1 LVFTFSGLWAILLP
15 TTARAGNDANAC
27 QLEHHRPAGGLAVI
41 NGTGCELN
49 RCTYYP
55 WARAGERGLKLDQ
68 MTLESLRWGEPSI
81 TLDDDGVYVWC
92 VPICLNN
99 QVLGGLFSAVDP
111 QLQEE
116 KGGAVISQ
124 AAWTLLELASEQNI
138 CNASLMQLNREQGR
152 TNAYKAEAIHT
163 AKRNLYQNSRE
174 IYLQEEFALLSAI
187 RKGDKQ
193 RARAIIN
200 RILIRI
206 YSLERED
213 LEVLKTLVL
222 EMVVLMYR
230 TAVDKGADPRELL
243 GVNSSYLKD
252 FHEIKTDIELSHWL
266 TRWLEDFIST
276 SLSQIAPAPP
286 DSIALAIE
294 YVKNNLDQ
302 PLTRDEVARACNMS
316 YGYFSK
322 VFHQRTGSTFTELLN
337 KFRIERACAMLEETG
352 LNMNQIALEC
362 GFSDQSYFSKV
373 FRRHT
378 GTSPKGY
385 RKRQHSRGVGAG
397 PR

>member
-1 LVFTFSGLWAILLP
+1 MKPHWRVIAP
-15 TTARAGNDANAC
+15 QAVYE
-27 QLEHHRPAGGLAVI
+27 QLATRYSKESHFGLAVI
-41 NGTGCELN
+41 NGSSCELN
-49 RCTYYP
+49 RCAYYP
-55 WARAGERGLKLDQ
+55 WAQAAQRGLNLNR
-68 MTLESLRWGEPSI
+68 MVLESLRWGAPSI
-81 TLDDDGVYVWC
+81 TLDNDGLYVWC
-92 VPICLNN
+92 VPICLNG
-99 QVLGGLFSAVDP
+99 QVLGGLFSAVNP
-111 QLQEE
+111 ELREE
-116 KGGAVISQ
+116 KGGAAISQ
-124 AAWTLLELASEQNI
+124 AAWTLLELASELNI

-152 TNAYKAEAIHT
+152 TNASKAEAIHT
-163 AKRNLYQNSRE
+163 VKRDLYQNSRE
-174 IYLQEEFALLSAI
+174 IYLQEEFGLLSAI

-276 SLSQIAPAPP
+276 SVSQIAPAPP

-294 YVKNNLDQ
+294 YIKSNLDQ

-322 VFHQRTGSTFTELLN
+322 VFHQRTGHTFTELLN
-337 KFRIERACAMLEETG
+337 RFRFERACAIIEETG

-373 FRRHT
+373 FRRYA
-378 GTSPKGY
+378 GISPREY
-385 RKRQHSRGVGAG
+385 RKRQASRAASNS
-397 PR
+397 R

>member
-1 LVFTFSGLWAILLP
+1 MPATWNTIAPLAAYEQLA
-15 TTARAGNDANAC
+15 ARYAR
-27 QLEHHRPAGGLAVI
+27 ETRFGLAVI
-41 NGTGCELN
+41 NATSCELN
-49 RCTYYP
+49 RCAYYP
-55 WARAGERGLKLDQ
+55 WARAGQRGLKLDQ

-92 VPICLNN
+92 VPICLNS

-111 QLQEE
+111 ELREE
-116 KGGAVISQ
+116 KGGALISQ

-138 CNASLMQLNREQGR
+138 CNASLMKMNREQGR

-174 IYLQEEFALLSAI
+174 IYLQEEFGLLSAI

-266 TRWLEDFIST
+266 TGWLEDFIST
-276 SLSQIAPAPP
+276 SLSQVAPTPP

-322 VFHQRTGSTFTELLN
+322 VFHQRTGNTFTELMS
-337 KFRIERACAMLEETG
+337 KFRIERACALLEETG

-373 FRRHT
+373 FRRQT
-378 GTSPKGY
+378 GTSPKEY
-385 RKRQHSRGVGAG
+385 RKRQHGRAAG
-397 PR
+397 GR